1 MSEVQRRLR
10 LLEQKNKKDKF
21 LSDTI
26 YQTSEKK
33 KKEIESII
41 KEYEVL
47 FYIMKARE

>member
-1 MSEVQRRLR
+1 MSEVQRWLR

-33 KKEIESII
+33 KGDRKHYKRI
-41 KEYEVL
+41 
-47 FYIMKARE
+47 

>member
-1 MSEVQRRLR
+1 MSEVQRWLR

-33 KKEIESII
+33 KEIESII

>member
-1 MSEVQRRLR
+1 MSEVQRWLR

-26 YQTSEKK
+26 YQTSEG